1 MSAEL
6 EDIHEEC
13 GIFGVWGHS
22 DAARLTYFGLHA
34 LQHRGQEGAGIVSND
49 NGHLIGHRGTGLLT
63 QVFSD
68 EREIERLKG
77 DKAIGH
83 VRYAT
88 AGSGGTDN
96 IQPFIFRFHDGDMAL
111 CHNGNLTNCPSLRR
125 KLEDEGAIFHS
136 NSDTEVLMHLIRRSS
151 KPTFMDKLKEALNTV
166 HGGFA
171 YLIMTEHAMIGALDP
186 NGFRPL
192 SLGRM
197 TNGAYVLASET
208 CALDT
213 VGAEL
218 VRDIRPGEI
227 VVVDDDGYRIDRYTD
242 QTQLAICSM
251 EFIYFAR
258 PDSNIYGVNVHS
270 ARKRMG
276 ARLAQESPVDAVLAS
291 ETCALDTVGAELV
304 RDIRPGEIVV
314 VDDDGY
320 RIDRYTDQTQL
331 AICSME
337 FIYFARPDSNIYGV
351 NVHSARKRMGA
362 RLAQESPVDA
372 DMVIAVPNSSL
383 SAASGYS
390 EEAGLPNEMGLI
402 KNQYVARTFI
412 QPTQELREQGVRM
425 KLSAVRGVVKGKR
438 VVVIDDSI
446 VRGTTSKRI
455 VQMLKEAGAAE
466 VHMRISSPP
475 LKYPCFYGIDISTT
489 KELIAAKKSVDE
501 IRDYIGAD
509 SLAFLSLD
517 GLVESIGLGADAP
530 YGGLCVAYF
539 NGDYPTALD
548 DYEAD
553 FLKSLTPE
561 DRVRLPEFAL
571 YKSKYEGNEYTT
583 TSSQEEH

>member
-13 GIFGVWGHS
+13 GIFGVWGHP

-49 NGHLIGHRGTGLLT
+49 DGHLIGHRGLGLLT

-68 EREIERLKG
+68 EHEIERLKG
-77 DKAIGH
+77 DKAVGH

-88 AGSGGTDN
+88 SGSGSVDN
-96 IQPFIFRFHDGDMAL
+96 IQPFLFRFHDGDVAL
-111 CHNGNLTNCPSLRR
+111 GHNGNLTNCVSLRR

-136 NSDTEVLMHLIRRSS
+136 NSDTEVLMHLIRRSNA
-151 KPTFMDKLKEALNTV
+151 PTFMDKLKEALNKV

-171 YLIMTEHAMIGALDP
+171 YLLMTEHAMIGALDP

-197 TNGAYVLASET
+197 KNGAYVLASET
-208 CALDT
+208 CALDI
-213 VGAEL
+213 VGAEF
-218 VRDIRPGEI
+218 VRDIGPGEI
-227 VVVDDDGYRIDRYTD
+227 IVVDDDGYHMDRYTTN
-242 QTQLAICSM
+242 TQLAICSM
-251 EFIYFAR
+251 EYIYFAR

-276 ARLAQESPVDAVLAS
+276 AILAKESPA
-291 ETCALDTVGAELV
+291 
-304 RDIRPGEIVV
+304 P
-314 VDDDGY
+314 
-320 RIDRYTDQTQL
+320 
-331 AICSME
+331 
-337 FIYFARPDSNIYGV
+337 
-351 NVHSARKRMGA
+351 
-362 RLAQESPVDA
+362 A

-383 SAASGYS
+383 SAASGFS
-390 EEAGLPNEMGLI
+390 ETSGLPNEMGLI

-425 KLSAVRGVVKGKR
+425 KLSAVRGVVKGKS
-438 VVVIDDSI
+438 VAVIDDSI
-446 VRGTTSKRI
+446 VRGTTSRRI
-455 VQMLKEAGAAE
+455 VQLLREAGARE

-475 LKYPCFYGIDISTT
+475 LKYPCFYGIDIQTT
-489 KELIAAKKSVDE
+489 KELIAAKKSVEE
-501 IRDYIGAD
+501 IREYIGAD

-517 GLVESIGLGADAP
+517 GLVEAIGLHADAP

-548 DYEAD
+548 DYEEP

-561 DRVRLPEFAL
+561 DRVRIAKFAHD
-571 YKSKYEGNEYTT
+571 KSHYQGNEFSADIDTL
-583 TSSQEEH
+583 QAQVAKA